1 MKQIWMAAP
10 QSQTYAGEPRL
21 RTNSFWMCDGV
32 NAGLVGIHGI
42 TVPNSGLSTTK
53 ARRPQELQ
61 T

>member
-1 MKQIWMAAP
+1 MMTRLTMAP
-10 QSQTYAGEPRL
+10 MSQAVAGEPRL
-21 RTNSFWMCDGV
+21 RTDAFWACDGV
-32 NAGLVGIHGI
+32 NAGQVGIHGI